1 MSENLCLKSVRNL
14 CAQNNNLCGEARSAA
29 LQCPF
34 DSNVSK
40 EDENN
45 GMYYIPSFQRGYRW
59 TRLQVRQLV
68 EDLIEFYD
76 ANNRQTGDWYC
87 LQPLVVIYKDSTIV
101 KDGKVIKDGKWIVI
115 DGQQR
120 LTTLFL
126 IIKYLGEVNP
136 YQIEYETR
144 NDCQQFLNEIGEKNE
159 KDAKKNPDYYC
170 IYEAWNEITERLSNF
185 GDKGQLCKTILDC
198 VKVIW
203 YETSGNPYEEFSRLN
218 SGKIA
223 LSNAELIKA
232 LLLKEPLRD
241 DNRELSLL
249 EVAQEWDMMERTLH
263 NDDFWCF
270 INPAFSHERFNA
282 TRIDF
287 IFEMVLRRYQFADKY
302 QSAYS
307 KCLSCIC
314 ETKKEAEAPHG
325 TKILDE
331 LDKNPY
337 CIFGVFQEYCKN
349 AKSEGVI
356 KVWRDIQDVFRRF
369 LSWYE
374 DRDLFHRIG
383 YLMNRK
389 GEDSEKKLK
398 RLAGWLRNAHKNL
411 KSEFLDQLNK
421 EIQESITRFLPD
433 LRYGDDNSM
442 LNDVLLLFNIAIMMR
457 QQQENSRYPF
467 REHIQASWTLEH
479 IHAKQERS
487 LQNED
492 LKYIAKQMMVDI
504 RDVHGEELIK
514 CINCKL
520 AQIGESMHIEQDK
533 ENKDLHLKDSKELH
547 GIGNL
552 ALLGHKVNASF
563 NNSLFFEKR
572 KILSMWEK
580 GEREGLKE
588 SGFDNVEFVPVAT
601 KMVFFKHFSQ
611 EITLPFAWTE
621 TDADNYVSTIVATL
635 TSIFGFK
642 ENQLVKSGKEA

>member
-1 MSENLCLKSVRNL
+1 MSENLCLKSVRDL
-14 CAQNNNLCGEARSAA
+14 CAKDSALRSDATAA
-29 LQCPF
+29 APQCPF
-34 DSNVSK
+34 DSNVSN
-40 EDENN
+40 EDENI
-45 GMYYIPSFQRGYRW
+45 GTYYIPSFQRGYRW

-68 EDLIEFYD
+68 EDLREFYG
-76 ANNRQTGDWYC
+76 ANNRQTGAWYC
-87 LQPLVVIYKDSTIV
+87 LQPLVVIKECNEV
-101 KDGKVIKDGKWIVI
+101 KTEKHCKVI

-126 IIKYLGEVNP
+126 IIKYLAKSNP
-136 YQIEYETR
+136 YRIEYETR
-144 NDCQQFLNEIGEKNE
+144 LDCWHFLENIGGNEN
-159 KDAKKNPDYYC
+159 AKVMDNPDFFC
-170 IYEAWNEITERLSNF
+170 ISKAWVEIDTCLSGYDDEYKKKF
-185 GDKGQLCKTILDC
+185 CQTILDS

-203 YETSGNPYEEFSRLN
+203 YETSGNPYEEFTRLN

-232 LLLKEPLRD
+232 LLLKELLRN
-241 DNRELSLL
+241 DNRKLSQL

-270 INPAFSHERFNA
+270 INPDFSHERFYA

-287 IFEMVLRRYQFADKY
+287 IYEMVLRKDQLADNKY
-302 QSAYS
+302 
-307 KCLSCIC
+307 LSCIC
-314 ETKKEAEAPHG
+314 ATKKEAEAPQG
-325 TKILDE
+325 IKILDE
-331 LDKNPY
+331 LDRNPY
-337 CIFGVFQEYCKN
+337 YIFGVFQEYCKK
-349 AKSEGVI
+349 AKSEGAI
-356 KVWRDIQDVFRRF
+356 EVWRDIQDVFRRIR
-369 LSWYE
+369 LWYE

-398 RLAGWLRNAHKNL
+398 QLAGWLRKAHNNTKP
-411 KSEFLDQLNK
+411 EFLKLLN
-421 EIQESITRFLPD
+421 ETIQKSITKILPD

-533 ENKDLHLKDSKELH
+533 ENKEWLHLKDSKELH

-552 ALLGHKVNASF
+552 ALLGHKANASF

-572 KILSMWEK
+572 KILSRWGK
-580 GEREGLKE
+580 GEREDLKK

-611 EITLPFAWTE
+611 ELTLPFAWTE
-621 TDADNYVSTIVATL
+621 IDADNYVSTIVATL
-635 TSIFGFK
+635 KSIFGFND
-642 ENQLVKSGKEA
+642 NQLVKSGKEAGNE